1 MVYCYWFLT
10 AMLSYL
16 LGCFNGSILVSK
28 YVFHNDVRAHGS
40 GNAGL
45 TNFYRTFGGPWTF
58 MVVLGDVVKVVIAIF
73 LCRWIMAPFGSAAVV
88 QVSYWSN
95 LFVMLGHVF
104 PAFFRFRGGK
114 GVLSAGT
121 AVAILD
127 WRVFCLVMGLFL
139 LGVACTRW
147 VSLGSIL
154 AGITFPF
161 GVWLIA
167 KADLFSIICS
177 ALCGVLLLIMH
188 RQNIVRLFKGEERKF
203 QFSKSEGSVK

>member
-1 MVYCYWFLT
+1 MVYFYWAL
-10 AMLSYL
+10 AAVISYL

-28 YVFHNDVRAHGS
+28 YVFQNDVRAHGS

-58 MVVLGDVVKVVIAIF
+58 MVVLGDVVKVIIAIY
-73 LCRWIMAPFGSAAVV
+73 LCRWIMAPFGEVSVM

-95 LFVMLGHVF
+95 AFVMLGHVF

-121 AVAILD
+121 AVVILD
-127 WRVFCLVMGLFL
+127 WRVACLVMGLFL
-139 LGVACTRW
+139 LGVLLTRF

-154 AGITFPF
+154 AGITFPL

-167 KADLFSIICS
+167 KADLFCIAC
-177 ALCGVLLLIMH
+177 AAFCAVLLLIMH

-203 QFSKSEGSVK
+203 QFSKK